1 MLTMATR
8 SDHVLIVDVMLLR
21 RALFAH
27 FLKDWSA
34 AENVELLALQPSEAH
49 ESLLEGVGC
58 RMVIF
63 NAGVASCANAGTLA
77 EITVLRTLAP
87 SAALVVVADNEQPD
101 DVAAVI
107 QSGAKGYLSNHSA
120 PELTLRVLS
129 FLLQGGT
136 YFPPSVIQ
144 HAPFPDRPAV
154 KTGGQPASADA
165 PASASAA
172 SLSTTAILSSVLPDF
187 SHRQMA
193 ILERLRRGEPN
204 KMIGRALDLPEST
217 VKVHVRE
224 IMRKLSVSNRTQI
237 VVALSKMGAASP
249 ERLGL
254 HHTFREDWR
263 NEQPANGTRTAHAP
277 PMCPADPAPESQIS
291 YGSKSDMSTLNVPF
305 QSLTQKISKAN

>member
-1 MLTMATR
+1 
-8 SDHVLIVDVMLLR
+8 MLLR
-21 RALFAH
+21 RALLAH

-34 AENVELLALQPSEAH
+34 AEKVELLALQPSEAH
-49 ESLLEGVGC
+49 EALREGVGC

-63 NAGVASCANAGTLA
+63 NAGVASCANAETLA

-120 PELTLRVLS
+120 PDLALRVLS

-136 YFPPSVIQ
+136 YFPPSVVQ
-144 HAPFPDRPAV
+144 HAPFPDRPRV
-154 KTGGQPASADA
+154 KTGRQSASTDVPA
-165 PASASAA
+165 PAGAA
-172 SLSTTAILSSVLPDF
+172 SLSTTAIPSSVLPDF
-187 SHRQMA
+187 SERQMA

-237 VVALSKMGAASP
+237 VVALSKMGPASP
-249 ERLGL
+249 ESPGL
-254 HHTFREDWR
+254 HHALREDWQ
-263 NEQPANGTRTAHAP
+263 NEQPANGTRSAQAL
-277 PMCPADPAPESQIS
+277 PMCPADPIPPERQRS
-291 YGSKSDMSTLNVPF
+291 YGSKNDTSTPNVPF
-305 QSLTQKISKAN
+305 PSLTQKISKTN